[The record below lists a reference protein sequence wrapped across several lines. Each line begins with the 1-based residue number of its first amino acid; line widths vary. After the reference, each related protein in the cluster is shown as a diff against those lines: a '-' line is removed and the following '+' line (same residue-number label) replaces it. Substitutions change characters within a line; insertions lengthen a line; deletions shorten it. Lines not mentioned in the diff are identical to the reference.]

1 MKAHGREFG
10 TLREYEDYLDAREAQ
25 TWLRWATRKDVA
37 PVAAFDPGAGAALA
51 EVFGRRDRV
60 GMVLEVGGAVLG
72 VMVYEL
78 HAKHLT
84 LLALSVR
91 EDVRRQGIGRRLV
104 EKFLYKLASH
114 RREWA
119 EVVVP
124 EEAVAAQLLLRS
136 CGFWAVASV
145 EGGYRFER
153 WNLPDDGE

>member
-51 EVFGRRDRV
+51 ECLKCRGRV
-60 GMVLEVGGAVLG
+60 GMVLEVGGEVLG

-78 HAKHLT
+78 HAKYLA
-84 LLALSVR
+84 LLALAVR
-91 EDVRRQGIGRRLV
+91 PDVRRQGVGRRLV
-104 EKFLYKLASH
+104 EKFLYKLQSH

-124 EEAVAAQLLLRS
+124 EDAVAAQLLLRA
-136 CGFWAVASV
+136 CGFWAVCSV
-145 EGGYRFER
+145 EGGYLMER
-153 WNLPDDGE
+153 WNLPDDWE